1 MTSIALFMASWI
13 IIGSFKWGFTE
24 VGWASI
30 MAVVLV
36 STGSI
41 LIVLGIIGIY
51 IGRVFREVKNRPLY
65 VIDELKNI

>member
-1 MTSIALFMASWI
+1 
-13 IIGSFKWGFTE
+13 
-24 VGWASI
+24 